1 MFAVL
6 RQASFRY
13 LFSSSILWW
22 FSLWMDFLAIGW
34 IALELTDSPF
44 LVGVVSFSRT
54 IPLLLTGLFAGII
67 IDRFGRRRIVLTAQ
81 ILHAAVAASMALL
94 FFLDVAVYWH
104 LVVSAFAFGTLW
116 SIDFPARRSLIPD
129 LVGKESTADAVMC
142 EGVALNGGRVIGPL
156 AAGYV
161 LHLAGPLG
169 CYVLLTTV
177 SLVSFTF
184 LRLLPSGDLPRESL
198 PKAESPWKQLREGLS
213 YVRRHQ
219 VILAV
224 ILITMVLNYFCF
236 PYLALLPVFVRD
248 VLFEEAREL
257 GFIGMAT
264 GIGALPGIFL
274 IYRLKRVVSGGM
286 IYSVGSLV
294 FSLGLI
300 AFAMSTSFSLS
311 FFLLI
316 LVGVGHA
323 CFGLMQSI
331 LILNSATDQMR
342 SRAMGLIVLAIG
354 MSPLGKLQV
363 GALASKF
370 GAPFAVQTSALA
382 AAVLIIVI
390 VALLPGIWRA
400 GEPIPKL
407 SMRG

>member
-6 RQASFRY
+6 RQSSFRH
-13 LFSSSILWW
+13 LFFSSILWW

-44 LVGVVSFSRT
+44 LVGVVSFFRT
-54 IPLLLTGLFAGII
+54 FPLLLTGLFAGII

-81 ILHAAVAASMALL
+81 LLHASVAAMMALL
-94 FFLDVAVYWH
+94 FFLEMAVYWH
-104 LVVSAFAFGTLW
+104 LVISAFAFGSLW

-129 LVGKESTADAVMC
+129 LVGKEMTADAVMC
-142 EGVALNGGRVIGPL
+142 EGIALNGGRVIGPL
-156 AAGYV
+156 AAGFV
-161 LHLAGPLG
+161 LHLNGPFG
-169 CYVLLTTV
+169 CYLLLLTV

-184 LRLLPSGDLPRESL
+184 LRLLPSGDLPRDAV
-198 PKAESPWKQLREGLS
+198 PTAESPWKQLREGLS
-213 YVRRHQ
+213 YVRHHQ

-248 VLFEEAREL
+248 VLFQGPREL
-257 GFIGMAT
+257 GLIGMAT
-264 GIGALPGIFL
+264 GIGALPGVLL
-274 IYRLKRVVSGGM
+274 IYRLKRVVSGGI
-286 IYSVGSLV
+286 IYSIGSIG
-294 FSLGLI
+294 FSLGLV

-311 FFLLI
+311 FFLLVF
-316 LVGVGHA
+316 VGVGHA

-331 LILNSATDQMR
+331 LILNSVTDQMR

-354 MSPLGKLQV
+354 MGPLGKLQV

-382 AAVLIIVI
+382 AALLIILI
-390 VALLPGIWRA
+390 VALLPVIWRA
-400 GEPIPKL
+400 GEPIPKAIA
-407 SMRG
+407 G